1 MPKLMF
7 TVFNGGKAL
16 NSKVKFTKFYL
27 ILNIKVQDVEI
38 DANQVYF
45 KISAAIKKAITS
57 HKLGEAGFKANVS
70 GAYFNA
76 LENVADSFKL
86 IEDAINSTGVNTNER
101 KYLQIGINADGHSS
115 YQEESGRYDI
125 EGPKNLYD
133 QTMMADY
140 FVKMAQD
147 HPLLAYIEDPMAD
160 GDIVGY
166 QKILRRFKETHV
178 KVGVKNW
185 FGSDLESIQDYTQM
199 IQPESEEEKED
210 EEEVDE
216 EEKQRQQEEE
226 EELKR

>member
-1 MPKLMF
+1 MEALYFAYGHVTSPEMPSRSLYSNLQSREMTPTGVTMPKLMF

-16 NSKVKFTKFYL
+16 NSKVKYTKFYL

-45 KISAAIKKAITS
+45 KISTAIRKAITS
-57 HKLGEAGFKANVS
+57 HKLGEAGFKGNVS

-76 LENVADSFKL
+76 LENVADSFKF
-86 IEDAINSTGVNTNER
+86 IEDAITSVGVNTNDR

-140 FVKMAQD
+140 FVKMA
-147 HPLLAYIEDPMAD
+147 
-160 GDIVGY
+160 
-166 QKILRRFKETHV
+166 
-178 KVGVKNW
+178 
-185 FGSDLESIQDYTQM
+185 
-199 IQPESEEEKED
+199 
-210 EEEVDE
+210 
-216 EEKQRQQEEE
+216 
-226 EELKR
+226 

>member
-1 MPKLMF
+1 
-7 TVFNGGKAL
+7 
-16 NSKVKFTKFYL
+16 
-27 ILNIKVQDVEI
+27 
-38 DANQVYF
+38 
-45 KISAAIKKAITS
+45 
-57 HKLGEAGFKANVS
+57 
-70 GAYFNA
+70 
-76 LENVADSFKL
+76 
-86 IEDAINSTGVNTNER
+86 
-101 KYLQIGINADGHSS
+101 
-115 YQEESGRYDI
+115 
-125 EGPKNLYD
+125 
-133 QTMMADY
+133 MADY

-199 IQPESEEEKED
+199 IQPESEEEKEE